1 MGETK
6 EPAVA
11 KLGQT
16 ELSDTQRMMYAFG
29 DSRRPKA
36 ETAKVLETVVLSQ
49 ITGVVTQ
56 VVHLSTGFSKA
67 KILVQCLTLPCPG
80 CKGGRLQGLKEP
92 WSGGLALPHEAQS
105 CQGKTPN
112 NELDFVGNDETYQT
126 VIPLC
131 QVQRLVKYLTAHE
144 VSTTSRSHASSGFL
158 FCETKHN

>member
-6 EPAVA
+6 EPALA

-56 VVHLSTGFSKA
+56 VIHVWHWVSK
-67 KILVQCLTLPCPG
+67 
-80 CKGGRLQGLKEP
+80 
-92 WSGGLALPHEAQS
+92 
-105 CQGKTPN
+105 
-112 NELDFVGNDETYQT
+112 
-126 VIPLC
+126 
-131 QVQRLVKYLTAHE
+131 
-144 VSTTSRSHASSGFL
+144 SSYI
-158 FCETKHN
+158 

>member
-56 VVHLSTGFSKA
+56 VVHLSKA
-67 KILVQCLTLPCPG
+67 KILVQCLTLTCPG

-92 WSGGLALPHEAQS
+92 WSGGLALPHETQS
-105 CQGKTPN
+105 C
-112 NELDFVGNDETYQT
+112 EGNTNLKN
-126 VIPLC
+126 ICL
-131 QVQRLVKYLTAHE
+131 
-144 VSTTSRSHASSGFL
+144 
-158 FCETKHN
+158 